1 MLVVVF
7 LSIFFLFYTFV
18 VTVAW
23 RDNQGVGDGGG
34 GRYGGGG
41 RVQDEVTPRLP
52 LANAPADL
60 YHCPE
65 AQSGRHLLPF
75 SF

>member
-1 MLVVVF
+1 MF
-7 LSIFFLFYTFV
+7 HTFV

-23 RDNQGVGDGGG
+23 RDNRGVGDGGG

-52 LANAPADL
+52 LASIFVQKRGIENHRRSIEGGWGYFL
-60 YHCPE
+60 
-65 AQSGRHLLPF
+65 SIVLVGL
-75 SF
+75 